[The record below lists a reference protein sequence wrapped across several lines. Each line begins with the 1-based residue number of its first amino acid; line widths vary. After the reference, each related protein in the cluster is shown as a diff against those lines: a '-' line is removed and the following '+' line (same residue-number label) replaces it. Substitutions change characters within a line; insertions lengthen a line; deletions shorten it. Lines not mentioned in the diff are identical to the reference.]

1 MNKLRFWP
9 EHRAKKVAHDTQT
22 LSRVFG
28 HAIDQLLILI
38 KRSSSFSVMIDT
50 VKSGRSNLDG
60 QQGWPLPGGTD
71 KQRSDTMRCDT
82 VTLITSSPQLL
93 RTEETAD
100 KSQNNYRWNSSR
112 SVVRC
117 AAKRDPLI
125 SGNIS
130 VNLNHLSPAL
140 THFPK
145 HRHRRAPRH
154 PRLTSG
160 FTDLPLHTSYPGRRG
175 STWSRRWSCPRSTP
189 VGTWR
194 N

>member
-1 MNKLRFWP
+1 MC
-9 EHRAKKVAHDTQT
+9 
-22 LSRVFG
+22 VFD
-28 HAIDQLLILI
+28 HAIDQLFILI
-38 KRSSSFSVMIDT
+38 KRSSSFFVMINT
-50 VKSGRSNLDG
+50 VKSGTSNLDG
-60 QQGWPLPGGTD
+60 QQGCPLPGGAD

-93 RTEETAD
+93 RTEKTAD
-100 KSQNNYRWNSSR
+100 KSQNNYWCNSSR

-140 THFPK
+140 THFLK
-145 HRHRRAPRH
+145 HRHRSAPRH

-160 FTDLPLHTSYPGRRG
+160 FTDLPLHTSYPGQRG
-175 STWSRRWSCPRSTP
+175 ST
-189 VGTWR
+189 
-194 N
+194 